1 MMRRV
6 AAAAVP
12 TEGEKQRL
20 FEIQQQVFR
29 EGPGGGDMRTP
40 DHRRPLASDMLKE
53 TNNMAIATTRVVY
66 KMKKLEEK
74 LDQQVSVLRNQSEG
88 SKVHYL
94 SGQKAGAQQTS
105 KASHQHQLLAKQ
117 VDATRTPSRMGTS

>member
-94 SGQKAGAQQTS
+94 TKWTEGGGA
-105 KASHQHQLLAKQ
+105 ADKQ
-117 VDATRTPSRMGTS
+117 S